1 MSDGAR
7 RSDAPSR
14 KSDRPSKM
22 FDEPSRISGAIF
34 DWGMRPL
41 VSHMFTAN
49 YCRLTLCVPLTTPGR
64 TGRKYRSVCCWDKL
78 TLNAQT
84 GDDHKNMMCA
94 CEQLMAA
101 MLNRKTKTLPS
112 LLFFFWVRVVGKRIS
127 SFRLRKHVPNDVLCI
142 EEIWKIDSL
151 CFI

>member
-64 TGRKYRSVCCWDKL
+64 IGRKYRSVCCWDKL
-78 TLNAQT
+78 RLNAQT

-112 LLFFFWVRVVGKRIS
+112 LFFFFFECVWLERGLIPLDFESTSQMTCSVLKKYGK
-127 SFRLRKHVPNDVLCI
+127 
-142 EEIWKIDSL
+142 
-151 CFI
+151 